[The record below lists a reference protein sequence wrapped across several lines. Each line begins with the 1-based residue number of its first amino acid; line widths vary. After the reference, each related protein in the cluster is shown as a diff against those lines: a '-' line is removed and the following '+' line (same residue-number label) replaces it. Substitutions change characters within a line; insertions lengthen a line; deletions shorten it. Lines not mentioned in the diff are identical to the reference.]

1 MAKASCEGYQ
11 IQGAG
16 LGEGSIRSG
25 VHGCI
30 HRGLD
35 GVRKEACGGIGQK
48 SSIAL
53 YRAVPVSQSSHK
65 GICSRE
71 ASSMLLIDGTREGY
85 ERRCS
90 GIQWLDC

>member
-1 MAKASCEGYQ
+1 MRG
-11 IQGAG
+11 
-16 LGEGSIRSG
+16 IRS
-25 VHGCI
+25 
-30 HRGLD
+30 RGAVWERGQSD
-35 GVRKEACGGIGQK
+35 QEWIGAYIVAWTLLEKRRVGASGK

-90 GIQWLDC
+90 GRIGWLNR